1 MSAAS
6 TLARWIW
13 RQSWLP
19 LRWKKNA
26 YKKLDAQGAAP
37 DAPFAMDFYGLDYRG
52 NLNNGIEFAMY
63 FYGAFEKPLLY
74 FLRDCLNSLG
84 ETEPGDT
91 VYCDVGANIGQHALF
106 MSRVATQVH
115 AFEPYPPV
123 SEQLEAHLIRN
134 RIDNVCLHK
143 LGLGDEDGTL
153 PFFAPSG
160 SNTGVGSFDADSQQ
174 RGNTP
179 AGQLRIARGDAYLTD
194 LALTRLDL
202 MKIDVE
208 GFERKVLAGLRDTLQ
223 RFRPVLVIEVSY
235 GQALSF
241 RSREQFLEHLPADYQ
256 VYTFDTRKAD
266 GSTARRRGARAKRTG
281 AYRLLALQGW
291 RDRDQDDLVA
301 IPKEKLTIVPTS
313 NRPAN

>member
-1 MSAAS
+1 MSASSRLAS
-6 TLARWIW
+6 WIW

-26 YKKLDAQGAAP
+26 YKKLDAQGEAP
-37 DAPFAMDFYGLDYRG
+37 DAPFTMNFYGLDYRG

-74 FLRDCLNSLG
+74 FLRDCLTSLSDA
-84 ETEPGDT
+84 EPGDT
-91 VYCDVGANIGQHALF
+91 VYFDVGANIGQHALF

-115 AFEPYPPV
+115 AFEPYAPV
-123 SEQLEAHLIRN
+123 SAQLEAHLELN
-134 RIDNVCLHK
+134 RIGNVRLHK
-143 LGLGDEDGTL
+143 LGLGDADGTL
-153 PFFAPSG
+153 PFYAPSG
-160 SNTGVGSFDADSQQ
+160 SNTGVGSFDAASQE

-179 AGQLRIARGDAYLTD
+179 AGELRIARGDAYLED
-194 LALTRLDL
+194 LELPRLDL

-208 GFERKVLAGLRDTLQ
+208 GFERKALAGLRETLK

-235 GQALSF
+235 GQPLSF
-241 RSREQFLEHLPADYQ
+241 TDQDQFLKHLPADYQ
-256 VYTFDTRKAD
+256 VFTFDTRKAD

-301 IPKEKLTIVPTS
+301 IPKEKLAIVPTS
-313 NRPAN
+313 NRLSR